1 MSNERNKTERDRL
14 VEKLREIAKGGRR
27 SKVTR
32 LREIFDEVEAAR
44 ADGATNKEIVAGL
57 AELGLIYDVNTFK
70 NALSNIRKERSIEA
84 LKRPQTSVASAP
96 TTSAQSTDS
105 QKQLLGA
112 IETAKSTPDMAKTQN
127 EQPATKSSSQRK
139 KIFKDNKGI
148 FGDLEPA
155 PIDGVVDLKQK

>member
-70 NALSNIRKERSIEA
+70 NAVSNIRKERTIET
-84 LKRPQTSVASAP
+84 LKRPQISVARGP
-96 TTSAQSTDS
+96 VTSTQSTDS
-105 QKQLLGA
+105 QEQLPGA
-112 IETAKSTPDMAKTQN
+112 IETAKSKPNVAKNQN
-127 EQPATKSSSQRK
+127 EITKSSGKRK
-139 KIFKDNKGI
+139 RIFKDNKGI
-148 FGDLEPA
+148 FEDLEPA
-155 PIDGVVDLKQK
+155 PIDGVVDAKQQ